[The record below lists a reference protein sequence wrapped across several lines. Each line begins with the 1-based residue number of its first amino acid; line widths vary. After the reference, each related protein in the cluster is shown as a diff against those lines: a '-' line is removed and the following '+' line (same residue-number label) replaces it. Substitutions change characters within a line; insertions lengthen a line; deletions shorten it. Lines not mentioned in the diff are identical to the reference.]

1 MFRRLLSNGVKL
13 VHGLFFFALG
23 IKMYASSVRFA
34 SRKNAI
40 HHDGKAFFSPNNFA
54 NFDGQ
59 PKGKTDGKFD
69 LVACMRAISKMS
81 LL

>member
-1 MFRRLLSNGVKL
+1 
-13 VHGLFFFALG
+13 
-23 IKMYASSVRFA
+23 MYPSPVRFA

-40 HHDGKAFFSPNNFA
+40 HHDGKAVFSPNNFA

-69 LVACMRAISKMS
+69 LVACMRTIFKMPMH
-81 LL
+81 